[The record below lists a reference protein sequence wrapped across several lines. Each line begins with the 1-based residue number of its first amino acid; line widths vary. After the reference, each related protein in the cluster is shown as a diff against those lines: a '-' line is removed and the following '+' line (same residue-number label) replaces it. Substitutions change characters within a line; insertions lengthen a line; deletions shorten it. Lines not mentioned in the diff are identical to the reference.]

1 MKIFLYCMYVFMM
14 VLFIISIICHQSD
27 HITTYGI
34 LAVLTYVQI
43 VEDKIDDLK
52 NKKDDK
58 E

>member
-1 MKIFLYCMYVFMM
+1 MM
-14 VLFIISIICHQSD
+14 VLFIISIIGHQSD
-27 HITTYGI
+27 NITTYGI

>member
-1 MKIFLYCMYVFMM
+1 MKGFLFCFYVIMM
-14 VLFIISIICHQSD
+14 LLFIVSIIWGQSN
-27 HITTYGI
+27 HITTYGV
-34 LAVLTYVQI
+34 LAVLTYLQI

>member
-1 MKIFLYCMYVFMM
+1 MKMVLYCMYVFMM
-14 VLFIISIICHQSD
+14 ILFIISIICDQTNQ
-27 HITTYGI
+27 IIIYGV

>member
-1 MKIFLYCMYVFMM
+1 MKGFLFCFYVIMM
-14 VLFIISIICHQSD
+14 LLFIVSIIWGQSD
-27 HITTYGI
+27 HITIYGI

>member
-1 MKIFLYCMYVFMM
+1 MKIVLYCMYVFMM
-14 VLFIISIICHQSD
+14 ILFIISIICDQTNQ
-27 HITTYGI
+27 IIIYGV

>member
-1 MKIFLYCMYVFMM
+1 MKIVLYCMYVIMM
-14 VLFIISIICHQSD
+14 ILFIISIVCSQSD

-34 LAVLTYVQI
+34 LAVLTYLQI
-43 VEDKIDDLK
+43 IEDKIDDLK